1 MQKRTMKTI
10 WFSLFHFL
18 CTLVMH
24 SLMECFKCV
33 HEFEIFRIVLPSKLE
48 AVSTD
53 SKPLNLAY
61 CTVFIGQ
68 KKYFLWNF
76 AKKSSSIT
84 SNKIIFIIFL
94 SNEVYKIKVSYQNM
108 FYAYIYAHLY
118 LKISYVC
125 TSFWWLP
132 ADWYQGVL
140 RSVVKSIKKKKKPSH
155 SNACWSV
162 RKETGKLFTEKLWQI
177 VMNFVDGL
185 SKVAAFWN

>member
-1 MQKRTMKTI
+1 MLFSKLLYDYHTTKMMLQWKSVFVIFIYLFSFCMQFHKERKFMQKRTMKTI

-108 FYAYIYAHLY
+108 FYAYIYMHTCIW
-118 LKISYVC
+118 KFRMYVPHSDDC
-125 TSFWWLP
+125 QLIDIKESSE
-132 ADWYQGVL
+132 VL
-140 RSVVKSIKKKKKPSH
+140 
-155 SNACWSV
+155 
-162 RKETGKLFTEKLWQI
+162 
-177 VMNFVDGL
+177 
-185 SKVAAFWN
+185 